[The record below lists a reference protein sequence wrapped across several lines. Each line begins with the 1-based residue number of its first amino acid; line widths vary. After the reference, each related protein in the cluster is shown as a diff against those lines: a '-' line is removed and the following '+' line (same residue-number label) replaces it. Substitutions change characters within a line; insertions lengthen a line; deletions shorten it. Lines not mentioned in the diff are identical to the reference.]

1 MTTSGYIMD
10 LAAALYNDQE
20 KAVATYAVQLPYL
33 NLALKEL
40 QELYE
45 ENNVPVTDVVSALI
59 AVVAGVTEI
68 NATTTP
74 ALPTDLVEIR
84 QMWERPT
91 GVDPF
96 IPMYRRDFL
105 PHYLEG
111 VRIPQLIWWSNN
123 NNGIQFLPAS
133 ADNEIKLDYT
143 RNLFTVLT
151 NSDGSDNIN
160 VINCELFLA
169 NKTAALLSRFIG
181 ENGTRADIL
190 DGAAYLAIERSMN
203 ITTKGRQAMVKRR
216 RPFRAAWRTRQVY

>member
-1 MTTSGYIMD
+1 MTTSGYVMD
-10 LAAALYNDQE
+10 LSAALYNDQE

-33 NLALKEL
+33 NMAMKEL
-40 QELYE
+40 QELYA
-45 ENNVPVTDVVSALI
+45 ENNVPVTDIVSAEI
-59 AVVAGVTEI
+59 AVVANVSEI
-68 NATTTP
+68 SFTTVP
-74 ALPTDLVEIR
+74 ALPSDLIEIR

-91 GVDPF
+91 GIDPW

-111 VRIPQLIWWSNN
+111 VQIPQLIYWSNN
-123 NNGIQFLPAS
+123 NNGIQFLPAN
-133 ADNEIKLDYT
+133 ADNEIKLDYV
-143 RNLFTVLT
+143 RNLFLVLT
-151 NSDGSDNIN
+151 NSDGSDSIN
-160 VINCELFLA
+160 VINADLFLA

-181 ENGTRADIL
+181 ENPTRADVL